1 MAAFVCF
8 YTKSDSISRSDATTN
23 RFIKIVGLDLYGCG
37 GIIFCVLRVAVLL
50 IALSIALPIT
60 LAIATDSF

>member
-8 YTKSDSISRSDATTN
+8 YTKGDSISPSDAPAQIALLKT
-23 RFIKIVGLDLYGCG
+23 VGLDLYGCG
-37 GIIFCVLRVAVLL
+37 GIIFCVLRVAVLP
-50 IALSIALPIT
+50 IALSIA